1 MPTLTKQ
8 LVARLKKKSYCDNEG
23 VSFGPMRKG
32 WNYAVIQ
39 IRVEH
44 QGRGYS
50 ISHGQQEV
58 RNSLLK
64 WTDNWTQVMC
74 YMHAQNPTGS
84 LLKRLPSSRN
94 RRAWMYRGVICWGT
108 VWKWWRWQWKG
119 LWTSLF
125 SDVRSEAT
133 RRAPF
138 WQCLLSARSTN
149 KLARSP
155 ANQNKTCWNL
165 SNQ

>member
-1 MPTLTKQ
+1 MAISGKGSQAQFYYSFEKRVLLRQWGSEFWSNEEGMELCCHPNKSETPRK
-8 LVARLKKKSYCDNEG
+8 RLQHRPQSTG
-23 VSFGPMRKG
+23 GTQQF
-32 WNYAVIQ
+32 AVITKIVFEVDHQ
-39 IRVEH
+39 ILE
-44 QGRGYS
+44 GFF
-50 ISHGQQEV
+50 
-58 RNSLLK
+58 
-64 WTDNWTQVMC
+64 
-74 YMHAQNPTGS
+74 
-84 LLKRLPSSRN
+84 RLPSSRN
-94 RRAWMYRGVICWGT
+94 RRAWMYGGVICWGT

-155 ANQNKTCWNL
+155 GNRKRGDDIL
-165 SNQ
+165 